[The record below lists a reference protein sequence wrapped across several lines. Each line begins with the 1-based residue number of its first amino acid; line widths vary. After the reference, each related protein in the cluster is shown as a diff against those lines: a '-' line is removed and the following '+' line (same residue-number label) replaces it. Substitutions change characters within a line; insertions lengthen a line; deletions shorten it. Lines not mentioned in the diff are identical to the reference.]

1 MEGRP
6 QAARLLPAL
15 GLQRVNWVRILV
27 QEQGTRC
34 QVAGIAHRRPVL
46 RTVPLRTATALM
58 AAGVPG
64 WVRPAPEAAAAAR
77 ETDDGALGAGKGR

>member
-1 MEGRP
+1 MEGHP
-6 QAARLLPAL
+6 QAGPRLPTL

-27 QEQGTRC
+27 HDGGTRC
-34 QVAGIAHRRPVL
+34 QVAGIGHRRPVV

-64 WVRPAPEAAAAAR
+64 WTRPAPGVATRTASGVALTAD
-77 ETDDGALGAGKGR
+77 ETH